1 MQKMS
6 KNNWISFKIVPQG
19 HHNCQ
24 LSIVNC
30 QFGRSPL
37 NPPIAYYHPGSVPS
51 FRVHRFRYPLHM
63 QPGVEKGFQ
72 GGADEKQHRGAGGGN
87 GLRLPGVGALLPDI
101 EPEMPV

>member
-1 MQKMS
+1 MIEICKKCPKTIGFLLKS
-6 KNNWISFKIVPQG
+6 SRRDTIIV
-19 HHNCQ
+19 NCQ
-24 LSIVNC
+24 LSIVN
-30 QFGRSPL
+30 SAKPL
-37 NPPIAYYHPGSVPS
+37 NIAIVFYHPKSVII
-51 FRVHRFRYPLHM
+51 FRYPLHM